1 MPRNGSGTY
10 ALPSGNPVTSGTT
23 ISATTHNATNTDI
36 ATALTDSIDKD
47 GQTVITGAIDH
58 NGNEIILDVDGD
70 TSIHASTDDQIDIK
84 VAGAD
89 DFVITA
95 NKFDVLA
102 GSELKVNGQLELTK
116 GADIASPGGGALAVD
131 IDGNFFD
138 VTGTNAITSLV
149 TRGVGSIIALHFDG
163 ALVFTHDATNLILPG
178 AANITTAAGDI
189 ALLYEYAAADWR
201 VISYTKASGKAV
213 VSGGNVYIP
222 EAAAAT
228 ADVAG
233 SIQLWNKNTGT
244 GLLHVTDDAGTDKEV
259 SLVGNNI
266 FINETAAAAGDTA
279 GVGQLWVDDAVP
291 NTIMFTNDAGTDQLI
306 YTATT
311 LPTSQYQTVMG
322 SVTATTSGTTKDFTS
337 IPAGVKKIAMQFEG
351 MSTNGTSDY
360 LLQLGD
366 AGGIETSGYVA
377 VATNTFDGTTPSGTS
392 GFTLSVDVAAATT
405 SHGWVE
411 IKLLDAGTFTWVLS
425 GSLHQT
431 GQALTSMAGSKAL
444 SAELTQV
451 RLTSVSPDTFDAG
464 KVNIQYSF

>member
-213 VSGGNVYIP
+213 VSGGNV
-222 EAAAAT
+222 
-228 ADVAG
+228 
-233 SIQLWNKNTGT
+233 
-244 GLLHVTDDAGTDKEV
+244 
-259 SLVGNNI
+259 
-266 FINETAAAAGDTA
+266 
-279 GVGQLWVDDAVP
+279 WVDDAVP

>member
-1 MPRNGSGTY
+1 MARNGSGTY
-10 ALPSGNPVTSGTT
+10 TLPLANVVAGDT
-23 ISATTHNATNTDI
+23 ILASWANSTMTDI
-36 ATALTDSIDKD
+36 GTALTASLAKDGQTVPSANLPMGTYRHTGVGAATALTDYTQAKQVIDNTLK
-47 GQTVITGAIDH
+47 
-58 NGNEIILDVDGD
+58 IL
-70 TSIHASTDDQIDIK
+70 
-84 VAGAD
+84 
-89 DFVITA
+89 
-95 NKFDVLA
+95 
-102 GSELKVNGQLELTK
+102 GSV
-116 GADIASPGGGALAVD
+116 GGSV
-131 IDGNFFD
+131 
-138 VTGTNAITSLV
+138 NAIT
-149 TRGVGSIIALHFDG
+149 
-163 ALVFTHDATNLILPG
+163 ATAPLSMSAYATG
-178 AANITTAAGDI
+178 QQFSFTAAGTNTSTMTI
-189 ALLYEYAAADWR
+189 NINSIGVKAITVRGTTAVGAGEITSGER
-201 VISYTKASGKAV
+201 VIIEYDGTRFQRIAPTPPP
-213 VSGGNVYIP
+213 VSGNVYIP
-222 EAAAAT
+222 EAANAS

-244 GLLHVTDDAGTDKEV
+244 GLLHVTDDVGTDKEV
-259 SLVGNNI
+259 SLVGNNV
-266 FINETAAAAGDTA
+266 FITESASALGDTA
-279 GVGQLWVDDAVP
+279 GVGQLWVDDAAP

-464 KVNIQYSF
+464 KINIQYSF